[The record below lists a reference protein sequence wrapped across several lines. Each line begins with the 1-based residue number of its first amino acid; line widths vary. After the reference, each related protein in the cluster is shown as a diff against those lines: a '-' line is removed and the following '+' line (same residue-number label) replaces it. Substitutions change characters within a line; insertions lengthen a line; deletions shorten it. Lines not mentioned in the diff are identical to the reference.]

1 MNYKQMLEKF
11 EELEAALEA
20 QDARIKLLEES
31 FWLKIP
37 TPPQFTPGTLP
48 QPSWPPGFWYSTS
61 TTDNTN
67 PQDGFQ

>member
-1 MNYKQMLEKF
+1 MNYKEMLDKF
-11 EELEAALEA
+11 KELEQTIAE
-20 QDARIKLLEES
+20 QDERIKVLEES

-48 QPSWPPGFWYSTS
+48 QPAWPPGFWYSTS
-61 TTDNTN
+61 ETIN